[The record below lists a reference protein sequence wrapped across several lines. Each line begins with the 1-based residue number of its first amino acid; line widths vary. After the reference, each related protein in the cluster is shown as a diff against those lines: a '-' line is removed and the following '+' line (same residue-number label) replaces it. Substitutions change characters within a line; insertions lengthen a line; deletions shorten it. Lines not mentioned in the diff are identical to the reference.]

1 MVKALRM
8 PSQDE
13 MRARFHQ
20 VDNEIAAIRKQARP
34 HREAYED
41 KRAEIEAKRDRELKP
56 LETVMKEA
64 EAQLHD
70 LQQEQAM
77 LSRALGGRV
86 GDPTSNQ

>member
-1 MVKALRM
+1 MTKPLRM

-13 MRARFHQ
+13 MRARFRQ
-20 VDNEIAAIRKQARP
+20 VDREITAIREQARP
-34 HREAYED
+34 HRDAYEA

-56 LETVMKEA
+56 LENIMKEA

-86 GDPTSNQ
+86 GDLSGAQ